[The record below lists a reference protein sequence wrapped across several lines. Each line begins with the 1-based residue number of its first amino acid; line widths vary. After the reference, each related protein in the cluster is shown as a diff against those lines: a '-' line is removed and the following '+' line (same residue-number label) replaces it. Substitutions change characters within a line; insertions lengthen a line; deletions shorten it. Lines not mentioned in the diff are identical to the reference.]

1 MILILREESLIM
13 IDLNACLEKHHV
25 IKIVGNDDNKK
36 DIYEKYV
43 HSMKLL
49 EQLETL
55 LAGKHY

>member
-1 MILILREESLIM
+1 M